1 MLSLHE
7 QAGHWMRYAQLSP
20 AMLLMDLDLSGEY
33 SAWNDPASVKAGLA
47 SVSLLDG
54 FSGGCEPRVT
64 LGLTRTLGISLS
76 KHLWG

>member
-1 MLSLHE
+1 MSRLDIGCAMLNFL
-7 QAGHWMRYAQLSP
+7 LP
-20 AMLLMDLDLSGEY
+20 VLLMDLDLSGEY

-54 FSGGCEPRVT
+54 LSGGCEPRVT